1 MSRRELAVA
10 LHDVEPGTYERC
22 ATIRE
27 WLGERGVDRL
37 TLLVVPAA
45 DLHPF
50 HRREPQMAAWLRDRV
65 ASGDGVAQHG
75 LRHRRTRGAP
85 GPHEWFA
92 GLQGPFGSA
101 EFVGLG
107 AAETSAAVRAG
118 RRIMTAAG
126 IKPEGFVAPAYAY
139 TPALRRELAEGY
151 SWWAGLLHVHT
162 SRPGRGMFSP
172 AVSLGGS
179 TALRRTLSPGWA
191 RISARAPGSVLRL
204 DVHPSDFDHPS
215 HLAALETI
223 LRGASRQRAVT
234 YGELLA

>member
-1 MSRRELAVA
+1 MA

-22 ATIRE
+22 AEIRG

-50 HRREPQMAAWLRDRV
+50 HRREPEMAAWLR
-65 ASGDGVAQHG
+65 AQAAAGDGVAQHG

-85 GPHEWFA
+85 GPREWLA

-107 AAETSAAVRAG
+107 AAETRAAVRAG

-126 IKPEGFVAPAYAY
+126 IEPDGFVAPAYAY
-139 TPALRRELAEGY
+139 TPALRRELSEDY

-162 SRPGRGMFSP
+162 GRPGHGLFAP

-179 TALRRTLSPGWA
+179 TPLRRALSPGWA
-191 RISARAPGSVLRL
+191 RVSARRPARVLRL
-204 DVHPSDFDHPS
+204 DVHPGDFDHPG
-215 HLAALETI
+215 HRGALEAV
-223 LRGASRQRAVT
+223 LRGAAGRRALT